1 MIQFVD
7 HRLLLYTA
15 RLVGLLMLTEETG
28 TSRAEKLC
36 TARCHASVVTI
47 VASWLVAL
55 NLLVVSPW
63 TLEACFYNY
72 TVKVPVQLVSLVF

>member
-1 MIQFVD
+1 M
-7 HRLLLYTA
+7 A
-15 RLVGLLMLTEETG
+15 
-28 TSRAEKLC
+28 SRGEKPWP
-36 TARCHASVVTI
+36 ARCHASVVTI

-72 TVKVPVQLVSLVF
+72 TVKVPMQPVSLVF

>member
-1 MIQFVD
+1 M
-7 HRLLLYTA
+7 
-15 RLVGLLMLTEETG
+15 
-28 TSRAEKLC
+28 
-36 TARCHASVVTI
+36 TI

-72 TVKVPVQLVSLVF
+72 TVKVPMQPVSLVF

>member
-1 MIQFVD
+1 
-7 HRLLLYTA
+7 
-15 RLVGLLMLTEETG
+15 MLTDKSGGESSRETV
-28 TSRAEKLC
+28 
-36 TARCHASVVTI
+36 ASQMPRIGRWAI

-72 TVKVPVQLVSLVF
+72 TVKVPVQRVSLVF

>member
-1 MIQFVD
+1 
-7 HRLLLYTA
+7 
-15 RLVGLLMLTEETG
+15 MLTEETG
-28 TSRAEKLC
+28 GQSRRE
-36 TARCHASVVTI
+36 TVASQMPRIGVTI

-72 TVKVPVQLVSLVF
+72 TVKVPMQPVSLVF